1 MRRKTGHRWD
11 SGGVGAPSGGM
22 FAEMRNIEGQP
33 LGDHGQMV
41 VATSPLVNGA
51 ITFLCTC
58 NGRREKPVMQTA
70 GRADIPEAD
79 FARYRPKVE
88 PAMPWT
94 EIKWVIFGWLA
105 LINLITFV
113 AVWND
118 KRRAER
124 GKWRIQEKTLW
135 NFGFLGGV
143 IGLIYGMRKF
153 RHKTAKSSFL
163 GMTVL
168 IFLVNLAYWYLI
180 ISYVMWW

>member
-1 MRRKTGHRWD
+1 
-11 SGGVGAPSGGM
+11 
-22 FAEMRNIEGQP
+22 
-33 LGDHGQMV
+33 
-41 VATSPLVNGA
+41 
-51 ITFLCTC
+51 
-58 NGRREKPVMQTA
+58 
-70 GRADIPEAD
+70 
-79 FARYRPKVE
+79 
-88 PAMPWT
+88 MPWT